1 MSGPESVEQHY
12 AQSKPGD
19 RILEAL
25 QALGK
30 DLDALTPEDIA
41 PLGEFHTRGLE
52 ATRELARLAGV
63 RSDMHVLDVGC
74 GIGGPAR
81 TLAREFGCQVT
92 GIDLTEEYCQAAQML
107 NERVGLDKRVTIK
120 CANALELPYE
130 EGSFELVWTQH
141 ASMNIAEKEQLY
153 QQIHRVTR
161 PGGRFV
167 FHDILAGEE
176 QPLLFPVPWSRTP
189 DTSALIAPVAL
200 RQLLERLGFSIQ
212 AWVDKTQETLEWF
225 KAYRA
230 KVAQDGPPP
239 LHVGTLLGPEFNEM
253 SGNVVRNLKEGRIVV
268 FEGVLQKA

>member
-30 DLDALTPEDIA
+30 DLDTLTPEDIA

-120 CANALELPYE
+120 CA
-130 EGSFELVWTQH
+130 SSLV
-141 ASMNIAEKEQLY
+141 ASNP
-153 QQIHRVTR
+153 RV
-161 PGGRFV
+161 
-167 FHDILAGEE
+167 
-176 QPLLFPVPWSRTP
+176 
-189 DTSALIAPVAL
+189 
-200 RQLLERLGFSIQ
+200 
-212 AWVDKTQETLEWF
+212 
-225 KAYRA
+225 
-230 KVAQDGPPP
+230 
-239 LHVGTLLGPEFNEM
+239 
-253 SGNVVRNLKEGRIVV
+253 
-268 FEGVLQKA
+268 